1 MKKIRNYNS
10 ALAFASMGAIVSLPP
25 GRGPYCFGIHG
36 IVYHS
41 TRSVGQDSPNPAYA
55 GRYFMDS
62 AQATDLRLHNQA
74 NAGCERWLMVALDSI
89 LRKFNPY
96 ALLYKSMRQVFEEDQ
111 QNAVSENR
119 EQLAVAMI
127 FHSDK
132 TQDQR
137 RYNNPTNDEIGVVF
151 NSVDGAPPADRD
163 IRGQLL
169 IPTRGKDFIN
179 IELHK
184 SMCDPMTYPPL
195 FPNGDSG
202 WHPNIPYRTNDERR
216 KTRSG

>member
-1 MKKIRNYNS
+1 
-10 ALAFASMGAIVSLPP
+10 
-25 GRGPYCFGIHG
+25 
-36 IVYHS
+36 
-41 TRSVGQDSPNPAYA
+41 
-55 GRYFMDS
+55 MDS

-89 LRKFNPY
+89 LCEVNPY
-96 ALLYKSMRQVFEEDQ
+96 AFLYKSMRQVFEEEQ
-111 QNAVSENR
+111 QNRVSENR

-151 NSVDGAPPADRD
+151 NSVDEAPPADRD

>member
-1 MKKIRNYNS
+1 
-10 ALAFASMGAIVSLPP
+10 
-25 GRGPYCFGIHG
+25 
-36 IVYHS
+36 
-41 TRSVGQDSPNPAYA
+41 
-55 GRYFMDS
+55 MDS

-89 LRKFNPY
+89 LCEVNPY
-96 ALLYKSMRQVFEEDQ
+96 AFLYKSMRQVFEEEQ
-111 QNAVSENR
+111 QNRV
-119 EQLAVAMI
+119 
-127 FHSDK
+127 
-132 TQDQR
+132 
-137 RYNNPTNDEIGVVF
+137 
-151 NSVDGAPPADRD
+151 PADRD